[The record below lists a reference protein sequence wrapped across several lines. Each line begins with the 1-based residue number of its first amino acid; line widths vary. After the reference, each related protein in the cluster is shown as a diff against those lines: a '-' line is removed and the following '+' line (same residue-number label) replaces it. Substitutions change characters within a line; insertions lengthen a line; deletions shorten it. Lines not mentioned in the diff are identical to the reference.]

1 MNQDR
6 RRSQPSWRVA
16 DARAFRLEWVL
27 LPLIILS
34 LLLFEVWRSSKIA
47 SLSFEVSKAT
57 AELKQAST
65 VLDWTEAGL
74 ERDSNRSETSPVAT
88 AIGLRPV
95 DPTQI
100 VALPAEYLE
109 PESSRMSAGAPT
121 LMAAAGRA
129 LQSLVPDATARGR
142 QLN

>member
-6 RRSQPSWRVA
+6 RRSVPSWRVS
-16 DARAFRLEWVL
+16 DARAIRLEWL
-27 LPLIILS
+27 WLPLVILP
-34 LLLFEVWRSSKIA
+34 LLLFEVWRSSEVA
-47 SLSFEVSKAT
+47 SLSVEVSKAN

-65 VLDWTEAGL
+65 VLDWTRAEL
-74 ERDSNRSETSPVAT
+74 EKDSNRSETGPVAT

-95 DPTQI
+95 DPMQI

-109 PESSRMSAGAPT
+109 PEALPLGTGTPT
-121 LMAAAGRA
+121 LIAAAGKA

-142 QLN
+142 QVN